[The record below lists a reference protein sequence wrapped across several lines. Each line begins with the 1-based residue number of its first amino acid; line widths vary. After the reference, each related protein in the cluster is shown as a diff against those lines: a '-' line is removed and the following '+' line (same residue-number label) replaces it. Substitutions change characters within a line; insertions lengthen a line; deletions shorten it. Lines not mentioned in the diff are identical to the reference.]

1 MGIVIRLQIDVL
13 EYPENEGV
21 LRRTIECVKQ
31 LAAHL
36 SLEERL
42 GHHLDTVGIA
52 SARPTW
58 PGYLRETIAFCVQ
71 AKGRLDSLWLATI
84 IHVVKYPTADS
95 LQVARMN
102 VGTEGEFLAQ
112 RFADAAER
120 SASMGEPPKALFV
133 ALRDASLSV
142 GPSMWGECRGRYP
155 LTVALETTGQRE
167 SVFHECLHQFG
178 VSEGYDLST
187 KKPLPGCESCWMQY
201 EGTRGNNLCVR
212 HTSELDSFLKGLKA

>member
-42 GHHLDTVGIA
+42 GRQLDPVGIA

-58 PGYLRETIAFCVQ
+58 PGYLRETIDFCVQ
-71 AKGRLDSLWLATI
+71 TKGHLASLWLLNI
-84 IHVVKYPTADS
+84 IHVVKCPTDV
-95 LQVARMN
+95 QIARTN

-120 SASMGEPPKALFV
+120 SASMGEPPNALFV
-133 ALRDASLSV
+133 ALRDAAVSV
-142 GPSMWGECRGRYP
+142 GPSMWGECRGTYP
-155 LTVALETTGQRE
+155 LTVALETRGYRE

-201 EGTRGNNLCVR
+201 VGTCGNNLCSR
-212 HTSELDSFLKGLKA
+212 HTSELHSFLKGLKA